1 MPVTYRP
8 GLSLVMLTRDPPKQV
23 AAIIAL
29 FRDIADEI
37 IVGIDSRLDT
47 ETLDP
52 IVQGASR
59 AFRMTIDGN
68 FANSSWLI
76 RQANHEWVFFIDGDE
91 VPSFDLLLRLRNL
104 RQIDS
109 QITHAYVGMRWLWP
123 DELQY
128 LESEPW
134 RDDPQLRLVRRSAR
148 IYNWPTGIH
157 EAPRVDGKAVFF
169 PEFLY
174 HLDLCLNDA
183 STRSAKITRYDLNTQ
198 ENFVGFACSI
208 SQAFYLPEG
217 RSDALKTTLVP
228 DVDTTNIRKVLDSKV
243 VPGWKYPWLL
253 RKTKK
258 LELLSEEEVKGTSS
272 QDERRGCTLRF
283 VSPPEKAIWKI
294 PIRISVEVTNNSNWI
309 FQPHR
314 DDGGIAVGWTVV
326 DVLNPSEVINT
337 GRGRIIMPLAPGESM
352 LCPCYITVP
361 HGVHNVSVRFSLVE
375 EFQEWFPEVITLVLS
390 AGEELFDSN

>member
-1 MPVTYRP
+1 MLEGYLP
-8 GLSLVMLTRDPPKQV
+8 GLSLVMLTRDQPKQV

-29 FRDIADEI
+29 FKDVADEI
-37 IVGIDSRLDT
+37 IVGIDSCVDAG
-47 ETLDP
+47 TLDP
-52 IVQGASR
+52 IIQSASR
-59 AFRMTIDGN
+59 AFRMRIDGN

-104 RQIDS
+104 HQIDS

-123 DELQY
+123 DKLHY

-174 HLDLCLNDA
+174 HLDLCLNDV
-183 STRSAKITRYDLNTQ
+183 STRSAKIARYDKDST
-198 ENFVGFACSI
+198 ENFAAFSTSI

-217 RSDALKTTLVP
+217 RSNALRTALVP
-228 DVDTTNIRKVLDSKV
+228 KADTTNILKILDSKAISA
-243 VPGWKYPWLL
+243 KKTSLFR
-253 RKTKK
+253 RKTQE
-258 LELLSEEEVKGTSS
+258 LELYTEQEIKGVAR
-272 QDERRGCTLRF
+272 QDEKRKCTLRF
-283 VSPPEKAIWKI
+283 VSAPEKAIWEI
-294 PIRISVEVTNNSNWI
+294 PIRISIEVTNNSNWI

-314 DDGGIAVGWTVV
+314 DGGGIAVGWTIV
-326 DVLNPSEVINT
+326 DVLNPSEIIHT
-337 GRGRIIMPLAPGESM
+337 GRGQLVMPLAPGESI
-352 LCPCYITVP
+352 LCPCYVTVP
-361 HGVHNVSVRFSLVE
+361 SGIKTVSVRFSLVE
-375 EFQEWFPEVITLVLS
+375 EFHEWFPEVISLVLQ
-390 AGEELFDSN
+390 AGEELFDSD

>member
-1 MPVTYRP
+1 
-8 GLSLVMLTRDPPKQV
+8 MLTRDQPQQV

-29 FRDIADEI
+29 FKDIADEI
-37 IVGIDSRLDT
+37 IVGIDSRL
-47 ETLDP
+47 ETKSLDP

-59 AFRMTIDGN
+59 AFRIKIDGN

-123 DELQY
+123 DKFHY

-174 HLDLCLNDA
+174 HLDLCLNDV
-183 STRSAKITRYDLNTQ
+183 STRTAKIERYDKDSKG
-198 ENFVGFACSI
+198 NFVGFSTSI
-208 SQAFYLPEG
+208 SQTFYLPEG
-217 RSDALKTTLVP
+217 RSKALRTQLVP
-228 DVDTTNIRKVLDSKV
+228 KADTINILKILDSKTISAKKT
-243 VPGWKYPWLL
+243 PLF
-253 RKTKK
+253 RRRTKK
-258 LELLSEEEVKGTSS
+258 LELRTEQEIKGAER
-272 QDERRGCTLRF
+272 QDEHRGCTLRI
-283 VSPPEKAIWKI
+283 VSSPERALWDI
-294 PIRISVEVTNNSNWI
+294 PIRISIEVINTSNWT

-326 DVLNPSEVINT
+326 DVLNPTKIIHT
-337 GRGRIIMPLAPGESM
+337 GRGQLVMPLVPGESI
-352 LCPCYITVP
+352 LCPCYVTVP
-361 HGVHNVSVRFSLVE
+361 AGFEAVSVRFSLVE
-375 EFQEWFPEVITLVLS
+375 EFHEWFPEAISFVLK
-390 AGEELFDSN
+390 AGEELFDSD